1 MDKKDTLIQVYCA
14 GSLREVMLEIADR
27 FQAEYGPEVKV
38 TPGPSGMLRER
49 IESGDRPDVFASAD
63 MEHPAKLSET
73 GIAGPTALF
82 TQNEICVIH
91 RINDGLTQENLL
103 DKLLDPAMRLGTSTP
118 VVDPGG
124 DYAWLMFRKAE
135 EMRPGSFGQLA
146 GKARQL
152 IRGSAFPPVKPGT
165 LSIADAFMNN
175 EVDIY
180 IAYRTTAKTL
190 FTLVP
195 GLTMTEL
202 PPALAV
208 KAFFG
213 LTMIRGACAEAGY
226 FILYLLSSVGQ
237 RILADF
243 GFIPVH
249 EMFAS

>member
-1 MDKKDTLIQVYCA
+1 MDKKNALIHVYCA
-14 GSLREVMLEIADR
+14 GSLREVMLEIAAC
-27 FQAEYGPEVKV
+27 FQTEYGPEVKV

-63 MEHPAKLSET
+63 MEHPAKLSES

-82 TQNEICVIH
+82 VQNQICVIH
-91 RINDGLTQENLL
+91 RIKNGFTQENIL
-103 DKLLDPAMRLGTSTP
+103 DKLLDPGMRLGTSAP
-118 VVDPGG
+118 IVDPGG
-124 DYAWLMFRKAE
+124 DYAWQMFRKAE
-135 EMRPGSFGQLA
+135 EIRPGSFEQLA
-146 GKARQL
+146 GKAHQL
-152 IRGSAFPPVKPGT
+152 VRGPVFPPVKPGT

-190 FTLVP
+190 FTLVQ

-202 PPALAV
+202 PPALAI

-213 LTMIRGACAEAGY
+213 MTMIRGACAEAGY
-226 FILYLLSSVGQ
+226 FILYLLSPVGQ

-243 GFIPVH
+243 GFIPV
-249 EMFAS
+249 